1 MEKYISMDELPIAED
16 GKFWGCFSY
25 TYSEEILEKLKE
37 VSNDAIVV
45 IGPESKFNQ
54 NGLITSKKSYL
65 IFKQYPKSILNKE
78 KFIHVPG
85 IRGYCYF
92 PSFSK
97 SAII

>member
-1 MEKYISMDELPIAED
+1 MEKYINMDELPIAED
-16 GKFWGCFSY
+16 GKFWACFSY

-37 VSNDAIVV
+37 ASHDAIVV

-54 NGLITSKKSYL
+54 KGLITSKNSYL
-65 IFKQYPKSILNKE
+65 IFKQYPKSILKKAE
-78 KFIHVPG
+78 FIHVPG

-97 SAII
+97 SVIM